1 MEIEHYV
8 GIDISKKF
16 FDVAISDG
24 KGYKHFKFS
33 NDAAGFEALLTVLP
47 AYSHAIMEASG
58 PYYLRLV
65 CYLAVREV
73 CVSVVNPLVIRRFC
87 QMRMSR
93 AKTDKKDAR
102 MIAEYGKAEKPPLWE
117 VPEIHL
123 IHLQQM
129 ETVLLGLNKEHTALS
144 NQLTSFIDSGML
156 NEELKETIISE
167 LEHREQLRMKITAA
181 MHQLATEH
189 YEQMLKN
196 IETIP
201 GLGKKTALMLVI
213 LSGGFSRFEDYRQ
226 LSAYIGLS
234 PRIWDSGTIK
244 GKPRICKLGMSRI
257 RAALYVCAWS
267 AKRCNKACRELYQRL
282 IAKGKNKRL
291 ALIAVAN
298 KLIKQAFAIAKNQTS
313 YNENYLLLNTVHCE
327 KPTGL
332 SVGRATNPLTSGPNY
347 TGQIDSVQ
355 LALFSLLIGDCFVAW
370 SHNPPCAYP

>member
-1 MEIEHYV
+1 MEIKDYT

-16 FDVAISDG
+16 FDVAIGEG
-24 KGYKHFKFS
+24 KGYRHFKFS
-33 NDAAGFEALLTVLP
+33 NDLAGFETLLTVLP
-47 AYSHAIMEASG
+47 AYSQVVMEASG
-58 PYYLRLV
+58 PYYLRLA
-65 CYLAVREV
+65 CYLISQGRG
-73 CVSVVNPLVIRRFC
+73 VSVVNPLVIRRFC

-93 AKTDKKDAR
+93 AKTDKKDAC
-102 MIAEYGKAEKPPLWE
+102 MIAAYGKAEQPALWE
-117 VPEIHL
+117 APEVHL

-129 ETVLLGLNKEHTALS
+129 ETVLLGLNKEQTALS

-156 NEELKETIISE
+156 NETLKETLIKE
-167 LEHREQLRMKITAA
+167 LEHREKLSMEVMAA
-181 MHQLATEH
+181 MNQLATAH

-201 GLGKKTALMLVI
+201 GIGKKTALMLVI
-213 LSGGFSRFEDYRQ
+213 LSGGFGRFEDYRQ

-267 AKRCNKACRELYQRL
+267 AKRCNKACRDLYQRL

-313 YNENYLLLNTVHCE
+313 YDENYWE
-327 KPTGL
+327 K
-332 SVGRATNPLTSGPNY
+332 
-347 TGQIDSVQ
+347 I
-355 LALFSLLIGDCFVAW
+355 CF
-370 SHNPPCAYP
+370 

>member
-16 FDVAISDG
+16 FDVAINDG
-24 KGYKHFKFS
+24 KSYKHFKFS
-33 NDAAGFEALLTVLP
+33 NDAAGFEALLTALP
-47 AYSHAIMEASG
+47 ANSQVIMEASG
-58 PYYLRLV
+58 PYYLRLA
-65 CYLAVREV
+65 CYLAIRGIS
-73 CVSVVNPLVIRRFC
+73 VSVVNPLVIRRFC

-93 AKTDKKDAR
+93 AKTDKKDAC
-102 MIAEYGKAEKPPLWE
+102 MIAEYGKAEKPSLWE
-117 VPEIHL
+117 APPTHL

-156 NEELKETIISE
+156 NEELKETIIRE
-167 LEHREQLRMKITAA
+167 LEHREQLSLKITAA
-181 MHQLATEH
+181 MHQLAAAY

-196 IETIP
+196 IGTIP
-201 GLGKKTALMLVI
+201 GLGKKTSLMLVI

-313 YNENYLLLNTVHCE
+313 YNENYLKIFAFKHSSLRGTAR
-327 KPTGL
+327 
-332 SVGRATNPLTSGPNY
+332 VGDEAIAGYAERATHSSRLPRYRS
-347 TGQIDSVQ
+347 Q
-355 LALFSLLIGDCFVAW
+355 
-370 SHNPPCAYP
+370 